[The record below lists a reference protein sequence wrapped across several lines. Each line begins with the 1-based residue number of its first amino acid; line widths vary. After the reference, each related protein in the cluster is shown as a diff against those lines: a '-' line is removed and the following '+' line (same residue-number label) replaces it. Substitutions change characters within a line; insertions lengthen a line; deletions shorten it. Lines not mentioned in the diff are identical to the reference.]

1 MATMR
6 VPNVVPTPT
15 QDSER
20 LKKAFEGWGTDEDG
34 VIWILGHR
42 NASQR
47 KKIRETYQQLYNE
60 SLIDRL
66 HSELSGD
73 FRKAII
79 LWTSDP
85 PERDA
90 KLANEALKEK
100 KKGIHNLQVIIEIS
114 CTSSPNHLMAVR
126 QAYCSSFD
134 CSLEEH
140 ITSTVTLLPLRKLL
154 LGLVSSYRYDREL
167 VDANIAD
174 SEASVLHDAIEKK
187 QLDHDDVIWILS
199 TRNTFQLKAT
209 FECYKQKYGNSID
222 QDIKSSG
229 TSDLISIL
237 RMVICCID
245 TPEKHFAEVVRNSV
259 DGLGTHEGSLTRA
272 VVTRAEIDMMKIR
285 GEYFNMYKTS
295 LDNAVID
302 DTSGD
307 YKNFLV
313 TLLGGRL

>member
-6 VPNVVPTPT
+6 VPDVVPTPT
-15 QDSER
+15 QDSQR
-20 LKKAFEGWGTDEDG
+20 LRKAFEGWGTDEEG

-66 HSELSGD
+66 YSELSGD
-73 FRKAII
+73 FRKAVI
-79 LWTSDP
+79 LWTLDP

-90 KLANEALKEK
+90 KLANEALKQK
-100 KKGIHNLQVIIEIS
+100 KKGIHHLQVIIEIS
-114 CTSSPNHLMAVR
+114 CASSPHHLMAAR
-126 QAYCSSFD
+126 QAYCSLFD
-134 CSLEEH
+134 YSLEEH
-140 ITSTVTLLPLRKLL
+140 ITSTVTLPLRKLL

-167 VDANIAD
+167 VDANVAD

-187 QLDHDDVIWILS
+187 QLDHDEVVWILS

-222 QDIKSSG
+222 QDVKSSG
-229 TSDLISIL
+229 TSDLVSIL
-237 RMVICCID
+237 RMIICCID

-259 DGLGTHEGSLTRA
+259 VGLGTDEDSLTRA
-272 VVTRAEIDMMKIR
+272 IVTRAEIDMMKIR

-295 LDNAVID
+295 LDNEVIG

-307 YKNFLV
+307 YKDFLV
-313 TLLGGRL
+313 TLLGGKL